1 MERMTIAEKDGHYSV
16 SADEIECGEETCTGS
31 AIDRLAAYEDMHE
44 AVELQYQQAAEK
56 LEKFKAQGNV
66 KSTTAQT
73 LIAQKLTY
81 ANMLSLIDLHR

>member
-1 MERMTIAEKDGHYSV
+1 MERMTIAKKDGRYSV
-16 SADEIECGEETCTGS
+16 STDEIECGEETCTGP

-56 LEKFKAQGNV
+56 LEKFKAQGNL

-73 LIAQKLTY
+73 LIAQKLTF
-81 ANMLSLIDLHR
+81 ANMLGLIDLHR